1 MCHARILQPSRY
13 SSRGPNLGSWR
24 CDTSETLA
32 LPWLIG
38 RAEIVR
44 PAKAIHTVALH
55 TWGRTAE
62 EGKQSTPKNKG
73 VQGRLARI
81 CRVAWQKTALHG
93 LARPSWRAHARPSL
107 GVPCSILAMRECL
120 TAAIRAGRR
129 EDPALRDHPRG
140 AVLCSLWAT
149 LRYISLRCTV
159 RAIQTQPPNAVTL
172 DAENAELLTAVDFR
186 SLRFFQMLHRH
197 KWNAAQEFRS

>member
-62 EGKQSTPKNKG
+62 EGKQSTPKK
-73 VQGRLARI
+73 QGRSGPACANLPSGLAEDCLARS
-81 CRVAWQKTALHG
+81 CTAK
-93 LARPSWRAHARPSL
+93 LASTCTTKFGGAVQYLGHARMLDSGDPGGSERGSRSPRPSTR
-107 GVPCSILAMRECL
+107 C
-120 TAAIRAGRR
+120 
-129 EDPALRDHPRG
+129 G
-140 AVLCSLWAT
+140 AVLPLGYAT
-149 LRYISLRCTV
+149 LHFSALHSACYPNSATERGHFGCRKR
-159 RAIQTQPPNAVTL
+159 RAF
-172 DAENAELLTAVDFR
+172 DSR
-186 SLRFFQMLHRH
+186 
-197 KWNAAQEFRS
+197 